1 MSETLTIPAHIE
13 NGSVRLD
20 APLPSGVVSVE
31 VRVRVADPAAP
42 RPSVAAYVRSLP
54 PGTRTAED
62 IDEQF
67 RKSRA
72 DRM

>member
-1 MSETLTIPAHIE
+1 MTDTFTIPAHIE
-13 NGSVRLD
+13 NGALLLD
-20 APLPSGVVSVE
+20 APLPSGVLSVE
-31 VRVRVADPAAP
+31 VRVRVADAVGA